1 MQSILDK
8 KLEIKNKMEDYILN
22 FYWLRGEYI
31 RFKDIKKK
39 FHPYCSEGSIANY
52 LQELQDEKRIYKWNK
67 NNIQYYGSPKKH
79 VTTKYFIVFTLLFP
93 VLAVPLAIFFNMFF
107 YALSFYLGG
116 IITVVFWHILL
127 NREVE

>member
-93 VLAVPLAIFFNMFF
+93 VLEEDLWF
-107 YALSFYLGG
+107 LL
-116 IITVVFWHILL
+116 HILL
-127 NREVE
+127 RSRHPERRFLHQTLSGSCSQYR